1 MKNKILTLFI
11 VFFSLTACS
20 QENKPTNTPNN
31 MEITANN
38 IVEKI
43 TQEIKHYPSEKI
55 YKFSYNNS

>member
-1 MKNKILTLFI
+1 MKKIIFTTLI
-11 VFFSLTACS
+11 LLSLQSCS
-20 QENKPTNTPNN
+20 QKNDN
-31 MEITANN
+31 MINQNLDITANN